1 MMISLSA
8 PGKTFLCGEYL
19 ALNGGPAIVIA
30 SEPRF
35 RLEVRTG
42 QGRHPFHAESPAGRY
57 IAAHPEAF
65 STFDLKF
72 IDPYKTGG
80 FGGSTAEFLMVRAL
94 HQFGPGIWTEH
105 QLDLDVRAAWN
116 AYRELHAGAALPP
129 SGADL
134 VAQACGLVTG
144 FERRTGKI
152 QVFTWPFQNLG
163 FVLFKTAIKLPTHTH
178 LQDFAKAEN
187 AERLEVLEPACSR
200 VWDAFKKASEGQF
213 LIGLNEVTRH
223 LEDLGLQAP
232 EVMPCTKALRQVS
245 GIRAA
250 KGCGAMGADVVLVVY
265 DQREIRRHE
274 VLEAGRAQDL
284 IPVASENEIGLG
296 LEKDPAQNSKEMH
309 P

>member
-19 ALNGGPAIVIA
+19 ALNGGPAVLIA

-35 RLEVRTG
+35 RLEVRAGTG
-42 QGRHPFHAESPAGRY
+42 QHPFHPDSPAGRY
-57 IAAHPEAF
+57 LAANAAAF
-65 STFDLKF
+65 ASYDLKF

-80 FGGSTAEFLMVRAL
+80 FGGSTAEFLLVRAL
-94 HQFGPGIWTEH
+94 HQFGAGVMTEH

-116 AYRELHAGAALPP
+116 EYRELHAGAALPP

-134 VAQACGLVTG
+134 VGQACGLVTA

-178 LQDFAKAEN
+178 LQDFAKAEV
-187 AERLEVLEPACSR
+187 AESLEVLEPACQR
-200 VWDAFKKASEGQF
+200 VWDGLRKSSEGQF

-223 LEDLGLQAP
+223 LENLGLQSD
-232 EVMPCTKALRQVS
+232 EVRPRTKALRQVP

-250 KGCGAMGADVVLVVY
+250 KGCGAMGADVVLVVF

-284 IPVASENEIGLG
+284 VPVATENELGLG
-296 LEKDPAQNSKEMH
+296 LEKDPAQKPKEIH